1 MDTQA
6 IRQISNQII
15 IIFDNPRSVKIQIK
29 HINLLQKELRL
40 IKKEVNA
47 RISAINQNAN
57 QSNNDTV
64 LSVGLDVFGKRRL
77 AGSIRSE
84 TRKQIERQKKDARQP
99 YLEIKDWIDQL
110 IIEGDRLK
118 LVAEEYILRNSP

>member
-1 MDTQA
+1 MDTQS
-6 IRQISNQII
+6 IQEISNQMIMI
-15 IIFDNPRSVKIQIK
+15 LDNPRSVKLQIK
-29 HINLLQKELRL
+29 HINLLQKELRI
-40 IKKEVNA
+40 IKKTVNA
-47 RISAINQNAN
+47 TISKINQNAN
-57 QSNNDTV
+57 QSNNDTM

-84 TRKQIERQKKDARQP
+84 TRRQIERQKKDARQP

-110 IIEGDRLK
+110 ILEGDRLK

>member
-1 MDTQA
+1 MDTQV
-6 IRQISNQII
+6 IRQISNQMTVT
-15 IIFDNPRSVKIQIK
+15 FDDPRSIKLQVK
-29 HINLLQKELRL
+29 HISLLQKELRL
-40 IKKEVNA
+40 IKKAVNA
-47 RISAINQNAN
+47 NISAINQNAN
-57 QSNNDTV
+57 QSNNDTI

-84 TRKQIERQKKDARQP
+84 THKQIERQKKDDRQP